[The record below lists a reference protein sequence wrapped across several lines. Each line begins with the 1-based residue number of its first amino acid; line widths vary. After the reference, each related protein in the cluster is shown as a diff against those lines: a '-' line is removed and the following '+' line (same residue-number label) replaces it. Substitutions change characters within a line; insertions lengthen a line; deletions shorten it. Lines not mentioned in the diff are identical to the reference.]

1 MVTQEVLGCPRL
13 VLNSLNATRPPRWV
27 SEPKSKKG
35 EYMISDNYKQ
45 VVGWALVLGLL
56 LTPGLYAMMFEGPG
70 NTVNVTLSEYKIDMP
85 STLTAGM
92 TTFTVTNTGSKRHTL
107 EIKGNSIDEKL
118 KSALKQGE
126 SGTMQVELK
135 PGTYTFSCPVG
146 DHEHKGMRLEIKVT
160 Q

>member
-1 MVTQEVLGCPRL
+1 MKC
-13 VLNSLNATRPPRWV
+13 N
-27 SEPKSKKG
+27 
-35 EYMISDNYKQ
+35 NYKQ
-45 VVGWALVLGLL
+45 IVGWALVLGLF

-92 TTFTVTNTGSKRHTL
+92 TTFIVTNSGTKRHTL

-135 PGTYTFSCPVG
+135 PGTYTASCPVG
-146 DHEHKGMRLEIKVT
+146 DHEHKGMTLQIKV